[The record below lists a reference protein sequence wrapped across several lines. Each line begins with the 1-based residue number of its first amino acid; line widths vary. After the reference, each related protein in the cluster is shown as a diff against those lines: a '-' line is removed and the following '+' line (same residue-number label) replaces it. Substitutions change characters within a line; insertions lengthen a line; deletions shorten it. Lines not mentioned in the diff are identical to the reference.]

1 VRLVLIDTSAI
12 YAIAVKTDRNHAP
25 AVAFARRWLSGRAA
39 FILPDWVF
47 VETMTL
53 LKARFGSE
61 PAERVGAELR
71 QNPAYRWMAVTP
83 EDERESWAAFQKYS
97 DKSWSYTDCAILV
110 LAQRLHLKDVFAF
123 DKRFSQMPGI
133 VRRP

>member
-12 YAIAVKTDRNHAP
+12 YAIAVKADRNHAR
-25 AVAFARRWLSGRAA
+25 AVAFARHWLSGRDA

-97 DKSWSYTDCAILV
+97 DKAWSYTDCAILV

-123 DKRFSQMPGI
+123 DKHFSQMPGI